1 MTKTKSKKN
10 MIKRNKMD
18 EKQEK
23 EQLTMKKNKKIFIIT
38 FVICFIAGFAE
49 AVTTYGKVGVKVWIY
64 KGEVLPVK
72 SSKEGSEQ

>member
-23 EQLTMKKNKKIFIIT
+23 EQLTMKANFLQIDD
-38 FVICFIAGFAE
+38 AS
-49 AVTTYGKVGVKVWIY
+49 KVFCT
-64 KGEVLPVK
+64 
-72 SSKEGSEQ
+72 SHT